1 MLINVFFNIIY
12 FKDKIMSYLNINYS
26 TLEDAWG
33 SNFEKK
39 KKRKQHSSCYLY
51 DKRNLSTTKPYKTIN
66 KASTPRAMYPDDDVD
81 YIRYNGY
88 KDKHKLATNM
98 NKLSKYKLKYPYEV
112 QEEHVIQED
121 VCEEEDTEDEFDITP
136 YSEEVFDEY
145 IPSKHKNVK
154 RGNLVSSEVYKN
166 PYNNINRGY
175 AEYEPSKSVR
185 SRPQRRRKCDKNT
198 LINYSFL
205 SDVHEEDD
213 HTDHIIQWPDKLKK
227 QVDASFVQNIDNQ
240 QKPLTHLTPESINRT
255 KKYKINRTG
264 NPSDSNGIEDKHF
277 EYDHNNHNEEID
289 DDDDDDDDEFGVYLR
304 NNHRFHHEDVE
315 DEYNAIL
322 QSVYEENDIN
332 KHNKNDKKA
341 TKTSKK
347 LVSSTAQEK
356 IYLDFA
362 IYTTSGVLLIFILE
376 QFIQIG
382 MKIKKV

>member
-1 MLINVFFNIIY
+1 
-12 FKDKIMSYLNINYS
+12 MSYLNINYS

-39 KKRKQHSSCYLY
+39 KKKKQHSSCYLY
-51 DKRNLSTTKPYKTIN
+51 DKRNLSTSKPYKTIN
-66 KASTPRAMYPDDDVD
+66 KANTPRAMYPDDDVD

-88 KDKHKLATNM
+88 KDKHKLAANM
-98 NKLSKYKLKYPYEV
+98 DKLSKYKLKYPYDV
-112 QEEHVIQED
+112 REEEQVTQED
-121 VCEEEDTEDEFDITP
+121 VCEEEEDTEDEFDITP

-154 RGNLVSSEVYKN
+154 RANLVSSEVYKN

-175 AEYEPSKSVR
+175 ANYKPSKSVR
-185 SRPQRRRKCDKNT
+185 SRPQRRRKCDNNS

-213 HTDHIIQWPDKLKK
+213 HTIQWPDNLKK
-227 QVDASFVQNIDNQ
+227 QVDTSFIQSSEFDNLQQKQ
-240 QKPLTHLTPESINRT
+240 QKPLTHLSPGKIKNNNKLKEYKFN
-255 KKYKINRTG
+255 KKT
-264 NPSDSNGIEDKHF
+264 DLLADLEDVHF
-277 EYDHNNHNEEID
+277 ESDDHHHDNI

-304 NNHRFHHEDVE
+304 NNPRFNHEDVE

-322 QSVYEENDIN
+322 QSVYEENDV
-332 KHNKNDKKA
+332 NDTKA

-347 LVSSTAQEK
+347 VVLSTAPQEK

-362 IYTTSGVLLIFILE
+362 IYTISGVLLIFILE